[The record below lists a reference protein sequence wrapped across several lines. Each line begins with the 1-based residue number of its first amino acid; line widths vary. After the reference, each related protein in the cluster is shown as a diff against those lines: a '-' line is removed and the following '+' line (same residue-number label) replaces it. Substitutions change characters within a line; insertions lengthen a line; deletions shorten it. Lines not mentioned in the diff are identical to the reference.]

1 MASKSP
7 SNALTGFVILAG
19 LFSLPVMMVLA
30 SSTGDMPVSF
40 AVTAQAITNG
50 LGLTHYDLSPVEAGV
65 VWQYRMSR
73 ALMAASSGGGL
84 ALCGLVLQSV
94 LRNPLA
100 EPYLLGISAGASTG
114 AVCIMLLGIGG
125 GTVTVGAGAF
135 TGACLAFGLILLLS
149 GGMQNNTGRII
160 LAGVAGTQLFN
171 ALTSYIVS
179 TAANAEQSRG
189 VMFWLLGSLSGV
201 RWPDAILCCIISLV
215 GFILVIGHARSLDTF
230 TFGEEISATLG
241 TSVLYVRIVLLL
253 ITALVTAIIVSSI
266 GAVGFIGLVIPHITR
281 MLVGYRHLVSIPV
294 AFIAGSHFM
303 ILADLLSRT
312 LIKHQV
318 LPVGVVTALVGA
330 PVFAVI
336 LYSNRGKSI

>member
-1 MASKSP
+1 MPNNGPSP
-7 SNALTGFVILAG
+7 AQTALVILAG
-19 LFSLPVMMVLA
+19 LLSLPAMMVFS
-30 SSTGDMPVSF
+30 SSTGDMPISF
-40 AVTAQAITNG
+40 TITAQAIANG

-125 GTVTVGAGAF
+125 GIVTVGVGAF
-135 TGACLAFGLILLLS
+135 TGACLAFGLILLIS
-149 GGMQNNTGRII
+149 GGLQNNTGRII

-201 RWPDAILCCIISLV
+201 RWPDAILCSIASLA
-215 GFILVIGHARSLDTF
+215 GLMLVICHARSLDTF
-230 TFGEEISATLG
+230 TFGVEISTTLG
-241 TSVLYVRIVLLL
+241 THVLYVRIVLLL
-253 ITALVTAIIVSSI
+253 VTALVTAVIVSSI

-281 MLVGYRHLVSIPV
+281 MLVGHRHLISIPV

-312 LIKHQV
+312 LITHQV

-330 PVFAVI
+330 PVFAII
-336 LYSNRGKSI
+336 LYSSKGKTL

>member
-1 MASKSP
+1 MTNKDASP
-7 SNALTGFVILAG
+7 AQTAAVMLAG
-19 LFSLPVMMVLA
+19 LLSLPIMMVLA
-30 SSTGDMPVSF
+30 SATGDMPISF
-40 AVTAQAITNG
+40 TVTAQAIANG
-50 LGLTHYDLSPVEAGV
+50 LGVAHYDLSPVEAGV

-114 AVCIMLLGIGG
+114 AVCIMLLGVGG
-125 GTVTVGAGAF
+125 GIVTVGVGAF

-149 GGMQNNTGRII
+149 GGIQQNSGRII

-201 RWPDAILCCIISLV
+201 RWPDAILCSLVSLAGLLLIISY
-215 GFILVIGHARSLDTF
+215 ARSLDTF
-230 TFGEEISATLG
+230 TFGVEISATLG
-241 TSVLYVRIVLLL
+241 TRVIFVRIVLLL
-253 ITALVTAIIVSSI
+253 ITALVTAVIVSAI

-281 MLVGYRHLVSIPV
+281 MLVGHRHLVSIPV
-294 AFIAGSHFM
+294 TFIAGSHFM
-303 ILADLLSRT
+303 ILADLFSHT
-312 LIKHQV
+312 LISHQV

-330 PVFAVI
+330 PIFAVI
-336 LYSNRGKSI
+336 LYRSRGKSL

>member
-1 MASKSP
+1 MINKDASP
-7 SNALTGFVILAG
+7 AQTAVVMLAG
-19 LFSLPVMMVLA
+19 LLSLPIMMVLA
-30 SSTGDMPVSF
+30 SATGDMPISF
-40 AVTAQAITNG
+40 TVTAQAIANG
-50 LGLTHYDLSPVEAGV
+50 LGVAHYDLSPVEAGV

-114 AVCIMLLGIGG
+114 AVCIMLLGVGG
-125 GTVTVGAGAF
+125 GIVTVGVGAF

-149 GGMQNNTGRII
+149 GGIQQNSGRII

-201 RWPDAILCCIISLV
+201 RWPDAILCSLVSLAGLLLIISY
-215 GFILVIGHARSLDTF
+215 ARSLDTF
-230 TFGEEISATLG
+230 TFGVEISATLG
-241 TSVLYVRIVLLL
+241 TRVIFVRIVLLL
-253 ITALVTAIIVSSI
+253 ITALVTAVIVSAI

-281 MLVGYRHLVSIPV
+281 MLVGHRHLVSIPV
-294 AFIAGSHFM
+294 TFIAGSHFM

-312 LIKHQV
+312 LISHQV

-330 PVFAVI
+330 PIFAVI
-336 LYSNRGKSI
+336 LYRSRGKSL

>member
-1 MASKSP
+1 MTNKDASP
-7 SNALTGFVILAG
+7 AQTAVVMLAG
-19 LFSLPVMMVLA
+19 LLSLPIMMVLA
-30 SSTGDMPVSF
+30 SATGDMPISF
-40 AVTAQAITNG
+40 TVTAQAIANG
-50 LGLTHYDLSPVEAGV
+50 LGVAHYDLSPVEAGV

-114 AVCIMLLGIGG
+114 AVCIMLLGVGG
-125 GTVTVGAGAF
+125 GIVTVGVGAF

-149 GGMQNNTGRII
+149 GGIQQNSGRII

-201 RWPDAILCCIISLV
+201 RWPDAILCSLVSLAGLLLIISY
-215 GFILVIGHARSLDTF
+215 ARSLDTF
-230 TFGEEISATLG
+230 TFGVEISATLG
-241 TSVLYVRIVLLL
+241 TRVIFVRIVLLL
-253 ITALVTAIIVSSI
+253 ITALVTAVIVSAI

-281 MLVGYRHLVSIPV
+281 MLVGHRHLVSIPV
-294 AFIAGSHFM
+294 TFIAGSHFM
-303 ILADLLSRT
+303 ILADLFSRT
-312 LIKHQV
+312 LISHQV

-330 PVFAVI
+330 PIFAVI
-336 LYSNRGKSI
+336 LYRSRGKSL